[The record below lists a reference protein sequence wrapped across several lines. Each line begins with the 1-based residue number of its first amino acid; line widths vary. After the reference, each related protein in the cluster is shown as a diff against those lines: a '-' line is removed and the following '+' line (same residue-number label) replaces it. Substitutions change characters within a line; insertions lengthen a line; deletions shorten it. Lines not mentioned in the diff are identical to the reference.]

1 MRFSA
6 MKRTK
11 WPTVVVAAA
20 LLLSTSM
27 ATSEASAFVGTVDV
41 RVRSS
46 SADIDWTP
54 VGEADSYMLVDE
66 RTATVLW
73 RGSGTSFTLA
83 LPAASSRSVLV
94 VAVVGGEPKLLA
106 KVLAVAP
113 RLGSSLPSVVAAS
126 TAHQTEVVATS
137 TVRLLEPDDAA
148 MDGGQA
154 RDAGN
159 QFVLDHALDD
169 PLETIELGAFL
180 AVDGVP
186 TAAVT
191 GLDLSPATLPVE
203 NITEDLGEGTV
214 VPMVIYPIVKSTL
227 PYETYIPL
235 DYVDAPDAALIPFDC
250 EAGDGSDYVF
260 GGDHRT
266 GPEYESGFYRT
277 RASVLYSWSERA
289 TRTYKTVS
297 PTTRYKRL
305 DDGRYEYESMRQA
318 GDEGIVFVPVANSGT
333 AALTQVQHSVG
344 NPYCSFLNNIDYD
357 VRQEVYQNGGHSI
370 YGAHDRMPNHQLYRT
385 DELSNGTLS
394 TSLVFNHELT
404 SPVCLNPISNC
415 QRWEYQYV
423 R

>member
-169 PLETIELGAFL
+169 PLETIELGAFM

-266 GPEYESGFYRT
+266 GH
-277 RASVLYSWSERA
+277 AVLC
-289 TRTYKTVS
+289 
-297 PTTRYKRL
+297 
-305 DDGRYEYESMRQA
+305 G
-318 GDEGIVFVPVANSGT
+318 
-333 AALTQVQHSVG
+333 
-344 NPYCSFLNNIDYD
+344 
-357 VRQEVYQNGGHSI
+357 
-370 YGAHDRMPNHQLYRT
+370 
-385 DELSNGTLS
+385 
-394 TSLVFNHELT
+394 
-404 SPVCLNPISNC
+404 
-415 QRWEYQYV
+415 
-423 R
+423 